1 MSIQP
6 LIPRKPH
13 HNWIDGKS
21 ADNDTTYYIISML
34 VYLMNRI
41 KYEND
46 VVERFKALL
55 TKYPNIAPKAMGFPE
70 NWENESLWKINTK

>member
-6 LIPRKPH
+6 FIPRRTYNQWLIQNNVP
-13 HNWIDGKS
+13 N
-21 ADNDTTYYIISML
+21 NTTYFILSML

-46 VVERFKALL
+46 VVERFKNLL
-55 TKYPNIAPKAMGFPE
+55 NKYPNIHPFAMGFPE
-70 NWENESLWKINTK
+70 NWQNEPLWK